1 MASKNQPATKRSSR
15 FKLKEPSKYHVIMHN
30 DDVTTMDFV
39 VMILERI
46 FCKTKAEAETIML
59 KIHHEGSAIV
69 GTYYRDIAV
78 SKKDVAIKA
87 ARDNGFPLQ
96 LTVEEEAL

>member
-15 FKLKEPSKYHVIMHN
+15 FKLKEPSKYSVIMHN

-46 FCKTKAEAETIML
+46 FCKTQAEAETIML

-78 SKKDVAIKA
+78 SKKDVAVKA

-96 LTVEEEAL
+96 LTVEEVL

>member
-1 MASKNQPATKRSSR
+1 MPQEQTNIKERTKQE
-15 FKLKEPSKYHVIMHN
+15 LKEPDMYKVIMHN

-46 FCKTKAEAETIML
+46 FCKTQAEAETIML

-78 SKKDVAIKA
+78 SKKDVAVKA

-96 LTVEEEAL
+96 LTIEEVL

>member
-39 VMILERI
+39 VMILERL
-46 FCKTKAEAETIML
+46 FCKTQAEAETIML

-78 SKKDVAIKA
+78 SKKDVAVKA

-96 LTVEEEAL
+96 LTVEEVL

>member
-46 FCKTKAEAETIML
+46 FCKTARSS
-59 KIHHEGSAIV
+59 SAA
-69 GTYYRDIAV
+69 TRRMYCEP
-78 SKKDVAIKA
+78 A
-87 ARDNGFPLQ
+87 AYF
-96 LTVEEEAL
+96 VF

>member
-15 FKLKEPSKYHVIMHN
+15 FKLKEPSKYPVIMHN

-46 FCKTKAEAETIML
+46 FCKTQAEAETIML

-78 SKKDVAIKA
+78 SKKDVAVKA

-96 LTVEEEAL
+96 LTVEEVL

>member
-1 MASKNQPATKRSSR
+1 MASKNQPATKRSSH

-46 FCKTKAEAETIML
+46 FCKTQAEAETIML
-59 KIHHEGSAIV
+59 KIHHKGSAIV

-78 SKKDVAIKA
+78 SKKDVAVKA

-96 LTVEEEAL
+96 LTVEEVL